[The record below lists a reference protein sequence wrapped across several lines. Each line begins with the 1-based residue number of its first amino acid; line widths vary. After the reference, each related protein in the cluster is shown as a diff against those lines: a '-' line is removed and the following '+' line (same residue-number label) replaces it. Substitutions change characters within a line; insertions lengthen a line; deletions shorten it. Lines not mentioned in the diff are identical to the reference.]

1 MVRHLTWDDGQPPE
15 LRAPVLL
22 MSLDGFID
30 AGSAGETAATF
41 LRHRWKAERIGE
53 LDGDAFLDFRARRP
67 LADIAAGILR
77 GVDFPRIEL
86 FAATRADEGR
96 DIVLLLGDEPDMR
109 WTAFCATLVEAAQA
123 LDVRAAIALGA
134 YPAAVP
140 HTRPVRVTR
149 ALAGPDGPLTVPGTD
164 VPGYTGPIGATIAA
178 QTALAEIGL
187 QAAGLWAEVPHY
199 ISANSNPAG
208 ALALVRAVA
217 TALGETIDTS
227 ELEAAAKDHRDQVDA
242 AVREH
247 EDARAMI
254 AAFERQ
260 VDSGSAMEGE
270 LTMKSGDELAE
281 EIESFLRTDRE
292 G

>member
-1 MVRHLTWDDGQPPE
+1 MIRHLTWDDGQPPA
-15 LRAPVLL
+15 LRAPVIV
-22 MSLDGFID
+22 MALDGFID

-67 LADIAAGILR
+67 LADIAAGVLR
-77 GVDFPRIEL
+77 GVDLPRIEL
-86 FAATRADEGR
+86 FAAVREDEES

-109 WTAFCATLVEAAQA
+109 WSAFCEALVEVAQT
-123 LDVRAAIALGA
+123 LDVAASIGLGA

-149 ALAGPDGPLTVPGTD
+149 AVAGPDGPLAVPGID
-164 VPGYTGPIGATIAA
+164 VPGYSGPIGATVAV
-178 QTALAEIGL
+178 QTALGEIGI
-187 QAAGLWAEVPHY
+187 QSASLWAEVPHY
-199 ISANSNPAG
+199 ISANANPAG

-217 TALGETIDTS
+217 LALGESIDTT
-227 ELEAAAKDHRDQVDA
+227 ELEAAAKDHGDQVDA

-247 EDARAMI
+247 EDAKAMI

-260 VDSGSAMEGE
+260 VDAGGMADGE
-270 LTMKSGDELAE
+270 LQMASGDELAA
-281 EIESFLRTDRE
+281 EIESFLRTDRD
-292 G
+292 